1 VAAAPNVPSI
11 TLPATMTP
19 KDGRFGSGPA
29 KVPASALA
37 ELAGEGAALMG
48 TSHRQLP
55 IRSLVG
61 RVREGLSTLLELPPG
76 YEIVLGNGGSTAFWD
91 IATFSLIRRRAQHVV
106 CGEFSGKFAAVT
118 TGAPFLDDPDVR
130 RSDPGTATTAQA
142 RDGID
147 AYAWPQNETST
158 GVTLAVQR
166 VTTASTAASTDLS
179 DALMLVD
186 ATSGAGGIPVDI
198 SQTDAYYFAPQKS
211 FASEGGLWLAALS
224 PAAVG
229 RIAEIAATD
238 RWIPPSL
245 DLSIALDNSRKDQTY
260 NTPAIATLYLL
271 SRQIETV
278 LAHGGLS
285 WAAGRSADSSS
296 RLYTWAQL
304 SEYAQP
310 FVTNPAW
317 RSPVVGTIDLADSID
332 ALTVAAVLR
341 ANGVVDTEPYRGL
354 GRNQLRIG
362 MFPAVDPD
370 DIDALTACIDYIVER
385 L

>member
-1 VAAAPNVPSI
+1 
-11 TLPATMTP
+11 MTP
-19 KDGRFGSGPA
+19 QDGRFGSGPA
-29 KVPASALA
+29 KVPASAIA
-37 ELAGEGAALMG
+37 ELAGEGAALLG

-61 RVREGLSTLLELPPG
+61 RVREGLSTLLDLPPG

-91 IATFSLIRRRAQHVV
+91 IAAFSLIRRRAQHVV
-106 CGEFSGKFAAVT
+106 CGEFSSKFAAVT

-130 RSDPGTATTAQA
+130 RTDPGTATTAQA
-142 RDGID
+142 LQGID
-147 AYAWPQNETST
+147 VYAWPQNETST
-158 GVTLAVQR
+158 GVALAVER
-166 VTTASTAASTDLS
+166 VTGGALMDGALMDGALMD

-186 ATSGAGGIPVDI
+186 ATSGAGGMLVDI
-198 SQTDAYYFAPQKS
+198 TQTDAYYFAPQKS

-224 PAAVG
+224 PAAVA
-229 RIAEIAATD
+229 RVAEIAATD

-245 DLSIALDNSRKDQTY
+245 DLSIALENSRKDQTY

-285 WAAGRSADSSS
+285 WAAGRTADSSS
-296 RLYTWAQL
+296 RLYAWAQR

-310 FVTNPAW
+310 YVTNPAW
-317 RSPVVGTIDLADSID
+317 RSPVVGTIDFADSVD

-354 GRNQLRIG
+354 GRNQLRVG